1 MRPDEV
7 AATHS
12 PRFRASVA
20 GVELDGEAVLY
31 DEEQDMLHLLNP
43 TATVVWSCLDGQ
55 TTLAELADD
64 LADAFEM
71 PVDVVTGE
79 LLQLVRQFG
88 QQGLLEGVVPDE
100 DVAANSGEAETP

>member
-1 MRPDEV
+1 MRPEELV
-7 AATHS
+7 ATDA
-12 PRFRASVA
+12 PRFRDSVA

-43 TATVVWSCLDGQ
+43 TATVVWSCLDGE

-71 PVDVVTGE
+71 PVDVIVAE
-79 LLQLVRQFG
+79 LVDLVRQFG
-88 QQGLLEGVVPDE
+88 QQGLLEGVVGDE
-100 DVAANSGEAETP
+100 SATIAEEIEPG